1 MVLILTSTVTNRLRY
16 ISRLML
22 QQLFGLEVDY
32 TVNPEEF
39 TRFEGPKI
47 NYSRERVEGGLW
59 IYPQKLLFETNI
71 AETPVEADTVMQ
83 MPVIFRDTSGSG
95 GFPFDPFAAGFY
107 MVTRYEEYLGKNKD
121 RHGRFSPKGSI
132 AFTGNFLD
140 KPVVNIWA
148 ASLVSEL
155 KKSHPG
161 LPVVQPSFRFVS
173 TIDIDHAYAYRYRGL
188 TRTLGG
194 TLRSVTRGRF
204 GDIFERY
211 AVLLGMKKDPYDTYG
226 FIRKVHEKYHLRPI
240 FFILF
245 ADYGK
250 NDNNVDVTAR
260 GFARLIRSLQKWAR
274 VGVHPSLRSHREP
287 MKLEKEIAGLSAVTG
302 RPVTRSRQHF
312 LKFSLPRTFRQLISL
327 GITEE
332 YSMGYAALPGFR
344 AGIAN
349 PYCFFDLFKNE
360 ASILRIHPVALMDVS
375 LKDYMHL
382 DRKQSLALIKQMIDA
397 VRSVNGEFI
406 NLWHNESLSGKG
418 DWRGW
423 QDLFEETLAYATE
436 NSK

>member
-22 QQLFGLEVDY
+22 QQLFGLEIDF
-32 TVNPEEF
+32 TVNPEEYEKF
-39 TRFEGPKI
+39 NGPKI
-47 NYSRERVEGGLW
+47 NYSNERTGSGLW
-59 IYPQKLLFETNI
+59 IYPQRLLFETNI
-71 AETPVEADTVMQ
+71 AETPVEPDTVMQ

-132 AFTGNFLD
+132 AFAGNFLD

-148 ASLVSEL
+148 RSLVEEL
-155 KKSHPG
+155 KKQDSTLH
-161 LPVVQPSFRFVS
+161 VVQPSFRFIS

-188 TRTLGG
+188 KRTLGG
-194 TLRSVTRGRF
+194 SARSLLKGHF
-204 GDIFERY
+204 NSFFERY
-211 AVLLGMKKDPYDTYG
+211 MVLAGIKKDPYDTYDY
-226 FIRKVHEKYHLRPI
+226 IREVHERYHLKPI

-250 NDNNVDVTAR
+250 NDNNVRVTAK
-260 GFARLIRSLQKWAR
+260 GFARLIRNIQKWAR
-274 VGVHPSLRSHREP
+274 VGIHPSLRSHREP
-287 MKLEKEIAGLSAVTG
+287 QKLEREIAGLNAVTG
-302 RPVTRSRQHF
+302 RQVTRSRQHF
-312 LKFSLPRTFRQLISL
+312 LKFTLPRTFRQLISL

-332 YSMGYAALPGFR
+332 YSMGYAAMPGFR

-375 LKDYMHL
+375 LKDYLHL
-382 DRKQSLALIKQMIDA
+382 DRKQSLVIIKKMVDE
-397 VRSVNGEFI
+397 VRSVNGEFV
-406 NLWHNESLSGKG
+406 NLWHNESLSGRAG
-418 DWRGW
+418 WRGW
-423 QDLFEETLAYATE
+423 REIFEETLAYATQ
-436 NSK
+436 NNR